1 MSKFVAEL
9 ELILQQ
15 QIAEHRKMLAM
26 ADTHH
31 LAMKAFDLK
40 VIEDVGQLQEACRL
54 RIATLEHKRKT
65 ITIQIARQFK
75 HNGDL
80 KITQIAELH
89 PPFKA
94 SLLKSRGELKALMDQ
109 ITRKNFIAGRVAGAV
124 LGHLNTVVRLLAGVV
139 EKAGLYT
146 KQGIPKVSA
155 RIGVMEAVG

>member
-9 ELILQQ
+9 EIILQQ
-15 QIAEHRKMLAM
+15 QIAEHKKMLAM
-26 ADTHH
+26 ADSHH
-31 LAMKAFDLK
+31 VAMKAFNLK
-40 VIEDVGQLQEACRL
+40 TMEDIGALQEACRL

-65 ITIQIARQFK
+65 LTIQIARQFK
-75 HNGDL
+75 FNGDL

-89 PPFKA
+89 PAQKP
-94 SLLKSRGELKALMDQ
+94 SLLKLRDELKALMDQ

-146 KQGIPKVSA
+146 KHGIPKVSA